1 MKQRTPASASLQVPP
16 NSSPVAG
23 RHLSPSRSPGKRG
36 RARKQ
41 PPPPPPTL
49 KEQLQALRRDRR
61 VWLGLFVFALFV
73 FALVISA
80 LRIASHS
87 SELSYRPPPSP
98 PAPTT
103 TLATH
108 HRRRPRVGRAG
119 ADDAPAPAVG
129 ESKQEGQAINLDDVI
144 TEVLAD
150 TWDLPEQQP
159 VQQAAAGEAPPSQAR
174 SYEELMKELEGT
186 GLSVDDLSEAL
197 SEAYRD

>member
-1 MKQRTPASASLQVPP
+1 MLDADPAACR
-16 NSSPVAG
+16 
-23 RHLSPSRSPGKRG
+23 RHS
-36 RARKQ
+36 
-41 PPPPPPTL
+41 
-49 KEQLQALRRDRR
+49 
-61 VWLGLFVFALFV
+61 
-73 FALVISA
+73 SA

-87 SELSYRPPPSP
+87 SDLSYRPPPAA

-119 ADDAPAPAVG
+119 APDAPNPAGAG
-129 ESKQEGQAINLDDVI
+129 EHKQEGQAINFDDVV

-150 TWDLPEQQP
+150 TWDLPEHQP
-159 VQQAAAGEAPPSQAR
+159 VQEPAGEAPPSQGPAR